1 MEIADLYPYWARE
14 RDTMFAGLGAI
25 ADRLRAQRTP
35 EEFAR
40 VYDWIPEG
48 GKRSINDLLRHIA
61 YVEDYIIDKVIM
73 DREPKTILKGSV
85 FAAADYPTYDDCI
98 RLLHDVHART
108 KICYAAV
115 DRRPA
120 HTGNSGLPA
129 HHRHR
134 TAALEHHPGR
144 GAPSRSGLHD
154 APHAGDPFP
163 ERKD

>member
-1 MEIADLYPYWARE
+1 
-14 RDTMFAGLGAI
+14 MFAGLGAI
-25 ADRLRAQRTP
+25 ADRLCAHRTP

-98 RLLHDVHART
+98 RLLHEVHERT
-108 KICYAAV
+108 KLCYAQLTPDRLTEEIPAFRRTIAV
-115 DRRPA
+115 ERLLW
-120 HTGNSGLPA
+120 SIVQEEA
-129 HHRHR
+129 HHRGQVYMMLR
-134 TAALEHHPGR
+134 MQGIP
-144 GAPSRSGLHD
+144 P
-154 APHAGDPFP
+154 P

>member
-1 MEIADLYPYWARE
+1 MEIADLYPYWTRE
-14 RDTMFAGLGAI
+14 RDAMFAGLGAI

-108 KICYAAV
+108 KICYEQLTA
-115 DRRPA
+115 DRLTQEIPA
-120 HTGNSGLPA
+120 FRRTIAIERLLWSIIQEEA
-129 HHRHR
+129 HHRGQVYMMLR
-134 TAALEHHPGR
+134 MQGIP
-144 GAPSRSGLHD
+144 P
-154 APHAGDPFP
+154 P